1 MSLLAQAPAPP
12 TCVPPLTRSELPS
25 SSAHPPTP
33 VLHDRGGGSGGYL
46 PLARG
51 AGWAHITG
59 QCHDVGHLPAR
70 DARAADLLAGLR
82 VWLGRP
88 TAHCTSSFFA
98 AEPLPRES
106 EGSGPC
112 PCCSPDPR
120 AAWCKLESQTA
131 TSMKRARFKKSAF
144 AHPLK
149 FKWAFFMLVPS
160 SFSALCLKTSSLMLD
175 RPHIH
180 WEGRR
185 ARLHCACRAG
195 AP

>member
-1 MSLLAQAPAPP
+1 MPTRPHLFSMTEVAVAEATCHWLAEPAGPTSRANVMTLDIFLLGMLVLLIFLLV
-12 TCVPPLTRSELPS
+12 CVC
-25 SSAHPPTP
+25 
-33 VLHDRGGGSGGYL
+33 
-46 PLARG
+46 
-51 AGWAHITG
+51 GWFMA
-59 QCHDVGHLPAR
+59 
-70 DARAADLLAGLR
+70 
-82 VWLGRP
+82 WLGRP
-88 TAHCTSSFFA
+88 TTHCTSSFFA

-131 TSMKRARFKKSAF
+131 TSMKRAHYKKSAF